1 VSEPAGGERE
11 TLGTVEHCYRHPGEE
26 TRIHCSRCN
35 RPICPACM
43 IPAPVG
49 HHCPEC
55 VAEAK
60 RAFRLGPGRRARSIA
75 GISATRLLLTVLIG
89 VFVIEVVVSRG
100 DALVFSFTSITRR
113 FDHTLVQM
121 GALVPGLVARGQWW
135 RLFTA
140 MFLHIGVL
148 HLAMNCYALWLFG
161 DFVERGFGRGQ
172 MLFLFLLS
180 GWLGG
185 VASYWFGSGG
195 AGASG
200 AIFGL
205 FGAFIAYNLRRRG
218 TALAS
223 ANLRLAATLLVI
235 NAVFAAGI
243 RQIDWHAHLGGLI
256 AGFLAGW
263 LLEGVG
269 PVATRAFVRAAG
281 IGAMIA
287 FGVIVIVAKGV

>member
-1 VSEPAGGERE
+1 MSEPAGGERE

-35 RPICPACM
+35 RLICPACM

-89 VFVIEVVVSRG
+89 VFVVEVVVSRG

-161 DFVERGFGRGQ
+161 APSQPLDGFAQATVAPAIGEGRAQVSAAPEVKVEVFGDSVDAARRLRDEGDAAELVSRPLVGLRHLVPIAGRGRI
-172 MLFLFLLS
+172 
-180 GWLGG
+180 GHAHEVG
-185 VASYWFGSGG
+185 A
-195 AGASG
+195 AGAEVAAG
-200 AIFGL
+200 PDLAQL
-205 FGAFIAYNLRRRG
+205 HQPAAAHLRRRDRVG
-218 TALAS
+218 
-223 ANLRLAATLLVI
+223 
-235 NAVFAAGI
+235 AGKSI
-243 RQIDWHAHLGGLI
+243 GHR
-256 AGFLAGW
+256 
-263 LLEGVG
+263 VS
-269 PVATRAFVRAAG
+269 PVCITYPV
-281 IGAMIA
+281 
-287 FGVIVIVAKGV
+287 KQ